1 MLRLSRHVFSIPLV
15 LVVFSALGCGD
26 NGTEPKPSAST
37 ALKCVWS
44 QRFGDGSRQQARAAV
59 IDASGSTV
67 ITGTFAGTVD
77 FGGGDLMSAGQE
89 DVFIEQ
95 FSR

>member
-1 MLRLSRHVFSIPLV
+1 MLRLSRHAFSIPLV

-37 ALKCVWS
+37 SLKYVWS
-44 QRFGDGSRQQARAAV
+44 QRFGDGSRQQAHAAV
-59 IDASGSTV
+59 IDASGNTV
-67 ITGTFAGTVD
+67 ITGSFTGTVD
-77 FGGGDLMSAGQE
+77 FGGGALTRAGAE
-89 DVFIEQ
+89 DIFLAQ